1 MFKKGGFD
9 AYDMESNLLNM
20 IQDKLQNLTG
30 LKVTQGEFLQVGFDE
45 NENTLKIQIPTNQP
59 FAEFCTLC
67 GSVGVIHFE
76 EEGSIKMHRCLRC
89 LAQWDDCAISKKDT
103 ARERLLKG

>member
-30 LKVTQGEFLQVGFDE
+30 LEVG
-45 NENTLKIQIPTNQP
+45 Q
-59 FAEFCTLC
+59 
-67 GSVGVIHFE
+67 
-76 EEGSIKMHRCLRC
+76 
-89 LAQWDDCAISKKDT
+89 
-103 ARERLLKG
+103 